1 VAIER
6 GKRLVPIPNPE
17 AKPLIADNTASF
29 RCGNVG
35 RCLVD
40 QFLLTPLFYNHFY
53 FLFITFLLA
62 FIHFSNHI
70 YAMILFYFIRIFMK
84 EYIKDQI
91 KKSYETK
98 QSLYSNEPLLNAIID
113 VAQKCVSLYKN
124 GKKTLLAGNGG
135 SAADAQHI
143 AAELVGRYGFDR
155 PSIPSLALTTDTSN
169 LTAIGNDYGYD
180 YVFSRQLEG
189 MGQEGDLFIG
199 ISTSGNSKNIVN
211 AFISAKKKGITTV
224 ALVGRDGGEMAKIA
238 DISLI
243 VPSDSTPRIQESHI
257 LIGHILCDIIE
268 KEMFAEGV

>member
-1 VAIER
+1 
-6 GKRLVPIPNPE
+6 
-17 AKPLIADNTASF
+17 
-29 RCGNVG
+29 
-35 RCLVD
+35 
-40 QFLLTPLFYNHFY
+40 
-53 FLFITFLLA
+53 
-62 FIHFSNHI
+62 
-70 YAMILFYFIRIFMK
+70 MK

-98 QSLYSNEPLLNAIID
+98 QAIYENEDLLNKIEN
-113 VAQKCVSLYKN
+113 VAKRCVALYKTD
-124 GKKTLLAGNGG
+124 KKTILAGNGG

-189 MGQEGDLFIG
+189 MGQKGDIFIG
-199 ISTSGNSKNIVN
+199 ISTSGNSVNIIK
-211 AFISAKKKGITTV
+211 AFEAAKIKGITTV
-224 ALVGRDGGEMAKIA
+224 ALTGRDGGEMAKIA
-238 DISLI
+238 DVALV

-268 KEMFAEGV
+268 KEIFGDGVSK